1 MKSGCIYC
9 KYVENGSRKIGFCK
23 LSYTGSSMKIQCDG
37 SIEEKNKC
45 PEWGAT
51 IAAEKY
57 YKNKSKDGD

>member
-1 MKSGCIYC
+1 
-9 KYVENGSRKIGFCK
+9 
-23 LSYTGSSMKIQCDG
+23 MKIQCDG